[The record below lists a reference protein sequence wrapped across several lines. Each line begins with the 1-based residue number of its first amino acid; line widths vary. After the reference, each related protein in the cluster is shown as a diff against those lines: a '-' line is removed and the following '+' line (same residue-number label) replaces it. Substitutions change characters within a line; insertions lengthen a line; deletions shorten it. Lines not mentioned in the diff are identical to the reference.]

1 MSWDTDGRTF
11 ECASLKPWRAA
22 LTFAFLVFVPFSGQG
37 QPDKPLEMWMDA
49 AVYMDF
55 RELVAIGREVGVQ
68 VDEEVLAVSQ
78 SSSPRTDTPTRG
90 DKGE

>member
-1 MSWDTDGRTF
+1 
-11 ECASLKPWRAA
+11 
-22 LTFAFLVFVPFSGQG
+22 
-37 QPDKPLEMWMDA
+37 MDA